1 MSGLGDAGC
10 REIDVMLIPNINE
23 TYHLYSILL
32 VASLVIGL
40 VIPSVKLAKAGMRKD
55 VLLCV
60 ALLNMFLALFCG
72 KIYTMIA
79 QKNWDLIRT
88 GFSSLGGLIGFLA
101 GTYIFYFI
109 CDKDKK
115 ILENYVISLPLIY
128 AISKVGCFLAG
139 CCHGI
144 EYTGILHVKYEAD
157 SACALTTGV
166 FPVQITETIVFFI
179 IYFLLNLKSQKEGI
193 VIKTLFFSA
202 LAKFL
207 LDFLRYSH
215 VGKIVTGNQMVC
227 LIIMVVG
234 AVCGFVNW
242 RRREI
247 NGSKN

>member
-1 MSGLGDAGC
+1 MSEFGNAGY

-32 VASLVIGL
+32 VTSLVIGL

-55 VLLCV
+55 ILLCV
-60 ALLNMFLALFCG
+60 ALLNMFLALFFG

-79 QKNWDLIRT
+79 EKNWDLIRT

-115 ILENYVISLPLIY
+115 IPENYVISLPLIY

-144 EYTGILHVKYEAD
+144 EYTGIFRIRYETS
-157 SACALTTGV
+157 SACQVTTAV
-166 FPVQITETIVFFI
+166 FPVQMLETIVFVG
-179 IYFLLNLKSQKEGI
+179 IYILLNVKVANENKVIITLLLSAI
-193 VIKTLFFSA
+193 V
-202 LAKFL
+202 KFA

-215 VGKIVTGNQMVC
+215 AGQILSANQIVCVIIAVICILYRVVRGKFQQ
-227 LIIMVVG
+227 
-234 AVCGFVNW
+234 
-242 RRREI
+242 
-247 NGSKN
+247 SQ